1 MDEQE
6 LIKQCQSGDVE
17 AFEPLFHAHLQM
29 AVRTAYLI
37 VRDWSVAEDAAQE
50 AFVRA
55 YGSIRTFRRG
65 EPFAPWLYRIV
76 VNEAKR
82 LAARANRVTTVSEV
96 PNDVLAAVTET
107 LEETVALR
115 ERKRVLWSALQLLS
129 DDHRAVLVLK
139 YFNHFSET
147 DIAAVLAL
155 PQSTVKSR
163 LYTARQRLAE
173 RLTQLKE
180 VMP

>member
-6 LIKQCQSGDVE
+6 VIKKCQSGDLR
-17 AFEPLFHAHLQM
+17 AFEPLFRAHLQM

-37 VRDWSVAEDAAQE
+37 VRDWSIAEDAAQE

-55 YGSIRTFRRG
+55 YASIRSFRTG
-65 EPFAPWLYRIV
+65 QPFAPWLYRIV

-82 LAARANRVTTVSEV
+82 LAARANRVTTVSVMPE
-96 PNDVLAAVTET
+96 DLMAADEQIP
-107 LEETVALR
+107 EEAVACQ
-115 ERKRVLWSALQLLS
+115 ERKRVLWSAIHALNE
-129 DDHRAVLVLK
+129 DHRAVVVLK

-147 DIAAVLAL
+147 EIATVLAL
-155 PQSTVKSR
+155 PQTTVKSR

-173 RLTQLKE
+173 RLAHWKE
-180 VMP
+180 AMP